1 MRRPPLAA
9 IHYQAVPGNSLAT
22 HQSAVELKNSR
33 LAYFH
38 DVAAVSLVCVGV
50 PGLATLSA
58 LQTVHTLLSRPW
70 LTRLNCSLLNKVRRY
85 WREHV
90 CSQPAK
96 QQRLYPVQ
104 MAEIPGGMTA
114 SGFYHTIQRRNKWLL
129 LQRESVQYLR
139 NLY

>member
-1 MRRPPLAA
+1 MPQCDAPPLAA

-70 LTRLNCSLLNKVRRY
+70 LTRLNCSQLNKVRRY

-90 CSQPAK
+90 CSQPATSLSCPDGGDAGWHDSIRFLPHNSET
-96 QQRLYPVQ
+96 QQ
-104 MAEIPGGMTA
+104 MAA
-114 SGFYHTIQRRNKWLL
+114 
-129 LQRESVQYLR
+129 VAA
-139 NLY
+139 